1 MRFQSIYLDM
11 RPMLTKWLGILATLV
26 FFSLII
32 MSFRPDFE
40 RALAQSLS
48 VYRAQHEAVG
58 NGNGLRFWTACLNS
72 AACRNGLLLSWTAP
86 LVVKSALTSGLVFG
100 IFSASFG
107 LYWRP
112 EVMANRDMRV
122 NSVKVEESRQ
132 TSPVPPGGT
141 L

>member
-40 RALAQSLS
+40 RALAHSLS
-48 VYRAQHEAVG
+48 VYRAQQEAVG
-58 NGNGLRFWTACLNS
+58 NGNGFRFWTACLNS
-72 AACRNGLLLSWTAP
+72 AACRSGLLLSWTAP
-86 LVVKSALTSGLVFG
+86 LVVKSALISGVIFG
-100 IFSASFG
+100 LFSASFG

-132 TSPVPPGGT
+132 HSPRPPGGT

>member
-11 RPMLTKWLGILATLV
+11 RPLLTKWLGVLATLV
-26 FFSLII
+26 FLFLMV
-32 MSFRPDFE
+32 MSVRPDFE
-40 RALAQSLS
+40 RALAQYIS
-48 VYRAQHEAVG
+48 VYSEQHEAAQQG
-58 NGNGLRFWTACLNS
+58 TGFKFWTACLNS
-72 AACRNGLLLSWTAP
+72 EACRSGLLLSWTAP
-86 LVVKSALTSGLVFG
+86 LMVKSALISGVIFG
-100 IFSASFG
+100 LFSASFG

-132 TSPVPPGGT
+132 HSPRPPGGV